1 VYIVHRRGT
10 VCAVSLL
17 LKTRTPKNDFTRTV
31 QRLTVYEG
39 MLEVVI
45 LKQLRK
51 RKQRWN
57 LPSPSLGHIFT
68 LKGSKKSL
76 VNKNQGWEPIH
87 QKYKANENTSRHNPK
102 KKQKQTM
109 NKKSCKDLTRRR
121 LMK

>member
-1 VYIVHRRGT
+1 VYIVHRRDT

-17 LKTRTPKNDFTRTV
+17 LKRRTPHKIHFTRTV
-31 QRLTVYEG
+31 QRLTVNEG
-39 MLEVVI
+39 TLEVVI

-51 RKQRWN
+51 RKQRWK

-68 LKGSKKSL
+68 LKGSKKSP

-102 KKQKQTM
+102 KKQKQTID
-109 NKKSCKDLTRRR
+109 KKIR
-121 LMK
+121 